1 VQGAAPQIP
10 ANKMHFH
17 QNAIKLLA
25 RGEYAL
31 QGLSADN
38 D

>member
-1 VQGAAPQIP
+1 VRDAATPIP

-17 QNAIKLLA
+17 QNVIKLLA
-25 RGEYAL
+25 RGYYAL
-31 QGLSADN
+31 LGRSADN